1 MTVLIGSRQPESLS
15 GIKVDSPEWFAW
27 LEEQKSFRFECSYTW
42 HIQAGIADIKSA
54 TCTVIKQG
62 KYWNA
67 QKRVS
72 GQLRRYYLGA
82 SDKLTYDGLCEAA
95 KTLTINPKWCD
106 YLRAKQS
113 PGLQSHK
120 KEINDCE
127 TEDQATCQT
136 RDKAENLQ
144 ARFAELEARL
154 KEKDE
159 ELTEAKTKVEILEK
173 ESRQLRYRCSDLER
187 ENARLERLG
196 TDYSHAT
203 FQVLQGKY
211 QKALDNAKHW
221 EETAKSYDRQAEA
234 IAKKREEAEDEIEKL
249 EAKLSEAVARIVEL
263 EPLQLRISGMED
275 TMRYMHNELLTRPH
289 PDDLIRRKVSEL
301 GMQEK
306 LMQHQADPKSN
317 VRYWALARLLEALE

>member
-72 GQLRRYYLGA
+72 GQLRRYYLGM

-95 KTLTINPKWCD
+95 KTLTINSKWCD

-113 PGLQSHK
+113 PSPQSHK
-120 KEINDCE
+120 KEIDSCE
-127 TEDQATCQT
+127 TENQDTYQT
-136 RDKAENLQ
+136 SDLQ
-144 ARFAELEARL
+144 ARLAELEKENEQLKARINDLQFLEL
-154 KEKDE
+154 KVAGYESSMREMHE
-159 ELTEAKTKVEILEK
+159 EL
-173 ESRQLRYRCSDLER
+173 
-187 ENARLERLG
+187 
-196 TDYSHAT
+196 
-203 FQVLQGKY
+203 
-211 QKALDNAKHW
+211 
-221 EETAKSYDRQAEA
+221 
-234 IAKKREEAEDEIEKL
+234 
-249 EAKLSEAVARIVEL
+249 LS
-263 EPLQLRISGMED
+263 
-275 TMRYMHNELLTRPH
+275 RPH
-289 PDDLIRRKVSEL
+289 PADLIRRKIAEL

-306 LMQHQADPKSN
+306 IMQHQRDPKTN
-317 VRYWALARLLEALE
+317 ARYWALAKLLEAIE